1 MGRMP
6 KRIKNHA
13 FHLSCV
19 SNYWWN
25 FNYQEKNTNHES
37 KLILW
42 ERSFW
47 SSLFNPA
54 ESTGILQVRH
64 CFQWGPSPS
73 LTVSAI
79 ASPKSCLLFSR
90 SRRACRETKRLVKC
104 TEKVSA
110 KSKKKRHK
118 MLSCEQWPNATL
130 KSYEVRRILEWSIM
144 EQVFTVQMW
153 TTNRSRWNSRSTTL
167 PDFAWSIAE
176 RRGTKDNHKRRKDFA
191 PWFPLAWVV
200 QELTPGQ
207 MLPVNDCLNAM
218 LMPYDIPSTFEILF
232 LQFTPNSSFDF
243 RILKLGVFGIEGGLS
258 ISCFILL
265 AGGSWLS
272 RLSKSMEKLWAFG
285 WSVDWIRPEAEGFL
299 SPQKAPKKWRLQ
311 RHFCE
316 SEILQCKQC
325 LP

>member
-1 MGRMP
+1 MP
-6 KRIKNHA
+6 FTCLVSQTIGETSIIKKKHQSWKQTYT
-13 FHLSCV
+13 LG
-19 SNYWWN
+19 
-25 FNYQEKNTNHES
+25 T
-37 KLILW
+37 LILKFAFQSSR
-42 ERSFW
+42 EYGNTASQALFPMGPFSKPYRVCHSLPQILSVVQSF
-47 SSLFNPA
+47 SKSLQGNQA
-54 ESTGILQVRH
+54 TRQMHRK
-64 CFQWGPSPS
+64 S
-73 LTVSAI
+73 LCKI
-79 ASPKSCLLFSR
+79 
-90 SRRACRETKRLVKC
+90 
-104 TEKVSA
+104 
-110 KSKKKRHK
+110 KKKRHK

-316 SEILQCKQC
+316 GEILQCKQC